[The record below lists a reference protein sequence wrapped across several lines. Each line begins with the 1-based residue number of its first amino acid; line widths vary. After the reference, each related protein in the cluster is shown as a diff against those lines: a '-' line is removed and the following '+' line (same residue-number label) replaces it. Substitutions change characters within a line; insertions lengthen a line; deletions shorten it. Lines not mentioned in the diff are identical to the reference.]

1 MSNLSPQQFSIYRGL
16 SIPRDVDLDDDE
28 AVLGSI
34 RRAKHEDP
42 AFEAE
47 RKAVDPDS
55 VDRWPLY
62 GQHWT
67 TGEKRARDF
76 SLRAVTNTEPRGR
89 VRSPLARTGV
99 VIEAITSDEP
109 KTSEWHRGFG
119 EGEVTWGRRSNVS
132 AVRAHVHH
140 LPANEPVHRTETLKR
155 TIDVPPEHWR

>member
-1 MSNLSPQQFSIYRGL
+1 MSNLSPQQFSVYRGI
-16 SIPRDVDLDDDE
+16 SISGNVDPDDDE

-34 RRAKHEDP
+34 RRSKHGDD

-67 TGEKRARDF
+67 TSNRKARDF

-99 VIEAITSDEP
+99 VLEAITSDDP
-109 KTSEWHRGFG
+109 RPSEWHRGFG
-119 EGEVTWGRRSNVS
+119 EQEVVWGRRSNVQ
-132 AVRAHVHH
+132 AVRAHIHH
-140 LPANEPVHRTETLKR
+140 LPADAPVHRTETHRR